1 MRGEAREERWRRLRA
16 CALGCG
22 WSDDG
27 WPGLG
32 LLIGGR
38 EGVRYWGIICEVSC
52 EGIGFKMGELVE
64 YHGAGPNAEVD

>member
-1 MRGEAREERWRRLRA
+1 M
-16 CALGCG
+16 
-22 WSDDG
+22 
-27 WPGLG
+27 G